1 MATSPGMGAAA
12 ALGKWADRTR
22 RVEPL
27 RAAEVERRCRS
38 PRPTGTAHQTR
49 RCDALVVSDL
59 IKFADEGVDR
69 AHVECASAEST
80 RRTPFSR
87 RDQHE
92 P

>member
-1 MATSPGMGAAA
+1 
-12 ALGKWADRTR
+12 
-22 RVEPL
+22 
-27 RAAEVERRCRS
+27 
-38 PRPTGTAHQTR
+38 
-49 RCDALVVSDL
+49 VSDL

-69 AHVECASAEST
+69 VHVGCASAEST